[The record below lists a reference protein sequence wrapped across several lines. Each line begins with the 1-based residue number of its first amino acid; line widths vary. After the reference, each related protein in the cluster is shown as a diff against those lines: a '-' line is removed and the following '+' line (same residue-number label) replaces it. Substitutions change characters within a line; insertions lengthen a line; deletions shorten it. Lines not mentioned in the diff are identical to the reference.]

1 MNSLFSD
8 IDVNTLYKET
18 FTWIVYCTVWQIVY
32 CTVWQI
38 VYCTVWQILS
48 KGIESLLQ
56 ILIFFQPNDVK
67 VVRHWVVKIYFF
79 KQFLNFQSLKGVFAK
94 NERGYRLNAFDRF

>member
-18 FTWIVYCTVWQIVY
+18 FTWIVY

-94 NERGYRLNAFDRF
+94 NERGYRLNAIK